1 MTAPPP
7 VDLGPTLGVGYIG
20 VGLCSMRV
28 TASISKVYNRTDTDV
43 NVIAVP
49 ATAKPLKGKY
59 LSHLRYVVAAGTGP
73 DGLSRT
79 IQTTLTTRMFNS
91 LLSNVCVLS

>member
-28 TASISKVYNRTDTDV
+28 TASISKVYNRTDTV
-43 NVIAVP
+43 A
-49 ATAKPLKGKY
+49 
-59 LSHLRYVVAAGTGP
+59 HLWQDLRCRLYP
-73 DGLSRT
+73 
-79 IQTTLTTRMFNS
+79 S
-91 LLSNVCVLS
+91 LPVLHVGQMPE